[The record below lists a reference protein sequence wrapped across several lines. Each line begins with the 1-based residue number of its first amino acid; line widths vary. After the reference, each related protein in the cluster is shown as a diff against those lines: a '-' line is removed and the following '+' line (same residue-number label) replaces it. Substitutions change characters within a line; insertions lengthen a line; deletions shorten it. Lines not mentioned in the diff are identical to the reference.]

1 MKDSVILADPNSRSW
16 KFAQSVHEK
25 LAAKKNDVSLYKVE
39 ITKFADGETY
49 ARVLHNV
56 REKKCYFIHD
66 SSKPANDWL
75 VELMLVNDALK
86 RSSASS
92 VIDVLPYMKYSRQ
105 DRKDKSRVPISAKV
119 IADSIAYRADKVITT
134 DLHVDQIQGF
144 YNKPV
149 DNLHAFPTIVEY
161 LRGKHP
167 EYCDNA
173 VVISPDAG
181 GVLRARAFAKRLD
194 KEIALVDK
202 RREKAGEVAGVNI
215 VGDVN
220 GKNAII
226 VDDIIDSG
234 NTLIEVSKA
243 LRKNGASKVYACC
256 THGLLS
262 KNASERLPKSLDGI
276 IITDTIPQNNIGDIQ
291 CVSLADLYA
300 EAIYR
305 TAKGLSLSE
314 LFEDA
319 PRTNANSEKA

>member
-1 MKDSVILADPNSRSW
+1 MKDSVLLADPNSKSW
-16 KFAQSVHEK
+16 KFAQEVCEK
-25 LAAKKNDVSLYKVE
+25 LNSKKAEISLYKTE
-39 ITKFADGETY
+39 IIKFADGESY
-49 ARVLHNV
+49 VRVLNNV

-86 RSSASS
+86 RASASS

-134 DLHVDQIQGF
+134 DLHVGQIQGF

-149 DNLHAFPTIVEY
+149 DNLHAFPAIVEY
-161 LRGKHP
+161 LKNKHP
-167 EYCDNA
+167 EYCENA
-173 VVISPDAG
+173 IIVSPDAG
-181 GVLRARAFAKRLD
+181 GVPRARAFAKRLD

-234 NTLIEVSKA
+234 NTLIEVSNA

-262 KNASERLPKSLDGI
+262 KNAAERLPKSLDGI
-276 IITDTIPQNNIGDIQ
+276 IITDSIPQNNLNEIQ
-291 CVSLADLYA
+291 CVSLTDLYA
-300 EAIYR
+300 DAIYR
-305 TAKGLSLSE
+305 TEKGMSLSE

-319 PRTNANSEKA
+319 PKTSISV